1 MDKKNL
7 IIIIFTTLVSCAN
20 NSDRNLDDDIK
31 VLHNNITLIGD
42 LTNRLSLSKPL
53 HDTVVINRIIDV
65 FWSQENLYSEKKTG
79 HEDRMSFLR
88 MGGTNS
94 WIPSKDELNIIDL
107 GDFEGDNYER
117 NRYIK
122 GLDSVQ
128 NNLSVDVDK
137 FKKTIAFQYE
147 NINTAGGYLLGLLN
161 NLDNGYLAPEKYL
174 KGDSTFGI
182 FHFSR
187 DVLVIFTD
195 GYIEFGQY
203 GRGDNSLSRKLVTE
217 IRKKM
222 TLSGMTAV
230 EASKD
235 LGFEIAPISNKG
247 MTGAEVF
254 ILETN
259 DLSYKNGNPMFQ
271 PDDHTIYSE
280 IWKDWL
286 IRSGAS
292 SVTIRQPFSTKAD
305 VEKFVKSTLLT
316 SPKKSI

>member
-7 IIIIFTTLVSCAN
+7 VIIVFTTLLSCAN
-20 NSDRNLDDDIK
+20 NSEEYLNSDIK
-31 VLHNNITLIGD
+31 VFHNNITLIGD

-65 FWSQENLYSEKKTG
+65 FWSQENLYDKRKLG

-88 MGGTNS
+88 MGGNIS
-94 WIPSKDELNIIDL
+94 WIPSKNELNIIDL
-107 GDFEGDNYER
+107 GDFEVNHFDR
-117 NRYIK
+117 NRYIQ
-122 GLDSVQ
+122 GLDTAQ
-128 NNLSVDVDK
+128 NLTIDIDK
-137 FKKTIAFQYE
+137 FKKTIAHQYQ
-147 NINTAGGYLLGLLN
+147 NITKTGGYLLGLLN
-161 NLDNGYLAPEKYL
+161 GLDKEYLPSKKFL
-174 KGDSTFGI
+174 RGDSIARI
-182 FHFSR
+182 FHYSR

-222 TLSGMTAV
+222 TQSGMTAV

-292 SVTIRQPFSTKAD
+292 SVIIRQPFSTKAD
-305 VEKFVKSTLLT
+305 VEQFVKSTLLN
-316 SPKKSI
+316 SPI